1 MLLVKT
7 AFSYASSMKPNLQC
21 LILTNLYCSITEP
34 WLYKMINKM
43 TISRM
48 ERASSSTSIMY
59 FDSKII
65 ADLEKLLMNS
75 FKIVINF
82 KW

>member
-1 MLLVKT
+1 
-7 AFSYASSMKPNLQC
+7 
-21 LILTNLYCSITEP
+21 
-34 WLYKMINKM
+34 M

-48 ERASSSTSIMY
+48 EHTSSSTSIMY
-59 FDSKII
+59 FRLKLDSKII

-82 KW
+82 K

>member
-1 MLLVKT
+1 
-7 AFSYASSMKPNLQC
+7 
-21 LILTNLYCSITEP
+21 
-34 WLYKMINKM
+34 M
-43 TISRM
+43 TVSRM

-59 FDSKII
+59 IDSKII

-82 KW
+82 K